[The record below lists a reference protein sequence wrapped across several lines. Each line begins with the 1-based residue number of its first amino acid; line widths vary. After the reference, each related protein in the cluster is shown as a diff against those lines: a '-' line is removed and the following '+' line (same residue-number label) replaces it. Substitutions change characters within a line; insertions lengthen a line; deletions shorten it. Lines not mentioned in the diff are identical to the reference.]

1 MQRSLQYGRI
11 TPINGTKGSGG
22 KGNEMNRAE
31 PAIKY
36 ENTVPGRF
44 VRRVN
49 RFVAEVMI
57 DGKTE
62 RVHVKNTGRLRE
74 LLLPGAKITLQRASD
89 PGRKTA
95 YDLISVYKE
104 GLEWVNIDSLVPNKL
119 MKQYL
124 MSLDYDVVKPEYTF
138 GDSRFDFYMERQGE
152 KYLTEVKGCTLA
164 ADLKRGIGLF
174 PDAPTERGVKHLD
187 ELAAAAKKGYH
198 CQAAFVIQ
206 MNGIHAVL
214 PNDDTHPE
222 FGQALRRASAAGV
235 QVAFCECHVEA
246 DSIRITDVV
255 VNNQSE
261 KVINQVGKNEE
272 VTLIEDA
279 ATYVQELFRTN
290 AGGHDADHTM
300 RVYRNTLRIAENEPD
315 CDVRIAALA
324 ALLHDADDHKLF
336 DTKNNANARA
346 FLEAHGVP
354 QQTIDRICGVIN
366 SVSFNQNKGKAPDTP
381 EGKVVQDADRLD
393 AMGAIGVAR
402 TFAYG
407 GEHGRPMADS
417 IQHFYDKLLRL
428 KALMNTESGRQMAEQ
443 RHAFLEAFLKEYFE
457 EEGAKY

>member
-1 MQRSLQYGRI
+1 MTS
-11 TPINGTKGSGG
+11 T
-22 KGNEMNRAE
+22 E
-31 PAIKY
+31 PTIKY
-36 ENTVPGRF
+36 ENTVPGIF
-44 VRRVN
+44 VRRLN
-49 RFVAEVMI
+49 RFAAEVVI

-62 RVHVKNTGRLRE
+62 KVHIKNTGRLRE
-74 LLLPGAKITLQRASD
+74 LLLPGAKVTLQKVSD

-95 YDLISVYKE
+95 YDLISVYKA

-124 MSLDYDVVKPEYTF
+124 TSSDYDVVKPEFTF
-138 GDSRFDFYMERQGE
+138 GNSRFDFYMERDGE

-164 ADLKRGIGLF
+164 ANLERGIGLF

-187 ELAAAAKKGYH
+187 ELASAAKKGYH
-198 CQAAFVIQ
+198 CQVAFVIQ
-206 MNGIHAVL
+206 MNGIHTVL
-214 PNDDTHPE
+214 PNDETHPE
-222 FGQALRRASAAGV
+222 FGQALRRAAKAGV
-235 QVAFCECHVEA
+235 QVAFYGCHVEA
-246 DSIRITDVV
+246 DSIRIIDVI
-255 VNNQSE
+255 VNNQNE
-261 KVINQVGKNEE
+261 KVINQVEKNEE
-272 VTLIEDA
+272 LTLLEDVA
-279 ATYVQELFRTN
+279 AYVQELFRTN

-336 DTKNNANARA
+336 NTKNNANARA
-346 FLEAHGVP
+346 FLEAHQVTL
-354 QQTIDRICGVIN
+354 QTIDRICGVIN
-366 SVSFNQNKGKAPDTP
+366 SVSFKQNKGKAPDTP

-407 GEHGRPMADS
+407 GEHGRSMADS
-417 IQHFYDKLLRL
+417 VQHFYDKLLRL
-428 KALMNTESGRQMAEQ
+428 KEHMNTETGRQMAEQ

-457 EEGAKY
+457 EEGAK